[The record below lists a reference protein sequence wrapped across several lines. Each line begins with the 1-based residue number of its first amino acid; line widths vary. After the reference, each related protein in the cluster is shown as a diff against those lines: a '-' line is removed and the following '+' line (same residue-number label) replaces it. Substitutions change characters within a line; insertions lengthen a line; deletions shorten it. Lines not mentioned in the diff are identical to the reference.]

1 MDKRAVTWW
10 QNNFES
16 LLFYLIFDYSYVGI
30 ILI

>member
-10 QNNFES
+10 QNNFEFTH
-16 LLFYLIFDYSYVGI
+16 FYLIFDYSYIGI